1 MTTRKTLIDSFKYI
15 VNDADPVRILAFDNR
30 DPRQSL
36 YGRVDASGRAI
47 APLNKTAIEQIPG
60 TDVSALCYVVDAFVD
75 LQAKYER
82 LENPI
87 NGLPILHA
95 KKGYVNP
102 LELYDIQLEFLFTA
116 IYANYILPN
125 KKLIKGMGDFV
136 NFVLQGL
143 LQFSKQTP
151 ITYSGFVKSR
161 LCPMHASGL
170 VIDLLDVS
178 HGASTLEVKR
188 KILNSPS
195 FPAFTEMLISTG
207 FVLLKHAPWCLV
219 ARNTGKMYNY
229 SSEYDSDGFHYHCR
243 GYDLDKLK
251 GKIREYYELL
261 YFAEGEDVAYN
272 VCHDG
277 TIKKKRHSV
286 ARSDVDDAMSSFY
299 SKDWYRFYVNVRAIE
314 ENIYIPES
322 KLDRHF
328 EICYS
333 LLIKHGIE
341 RSLDYLERKIL
352 NIKTDYYI

>member
-1 MTTRKTLIDSFKYI
+1 VTTRKTLIDSFKYI
-15 VNDADPVRILAFDNR
+15 VNDANPVKVLAFDNR
-30 DPRQSL
+30 DLRQSL
-36 YGRVDASGRAI
+36 YGRVDGDRRAI

-60 TDVSALCYVVDAFVD
+60 TDASALCYVVDAFTD
-75 LQAKYER
+75 LKAKYER

-116 IYANYILPN
+116 IYANFILPN
-125 KKLIKGMGDFV
+125 KKKIKGMGDFT

-143 LQFSKQTP
+143 VQFSNQTP

-178 HGASTLEVKR
+178 HGTSTLNLKR
-188 KILNSPS
+188 KILDSPS
-195 FPAFTEMLISTG
+195 FPAFTEMLTSTG

-219 ARNTGKMYNY
+219 ANNTGPMTDY
-229 SSEYDSDGFHYHCR
+229 SGRYGNDGFYYHCR
-243 GYDLDKLK
+243 GYDLDKLR

-261 YFAEGEDVAYN
+261 YFAEDEDVAYN

-277 TIKKKRHSV
+277 TIKAKRYSV
-286 ARSDVDDAMSSFY
+286 DRRAVDDAMNSFF

-352 NIKTDYYI
+352 NTKTDYYI